1 MLSASCD
8 PVAGGPCDIHGH
20 IAQIA
25 VATTYVYPF
34 PLCLPLPASRLVSNI
49 AHRGVIERGAGT
61 MPYRTLSVRSIGV
74 GSKELGSAILT
85 LQRDDP
91 EPGVRGLKSWQ
102 FSGQTDRA
110 GLLPEE
116 AELTATLDDGRELNG
131 LAILT
136 SHRIDM

>member
-1 MLSASCD
+1 
-8 PVAGGPCDIHGH
+8 
-20 IAQIA
+20 
-25 VATTYVYPF
+25 
-34 PLCLPLPASRLVSNI
+34 
-49 AHRGVIERGAGT
+49 

-116 AELTATLDDGRELNG
+116 AELTATLHDGRELSG

-136 SHRIDM
+136 SHRIDMAVTWVYRGTGPLHGTTDADYD